1 MQTMQLAGVF
11 DEESSRQHSV
21 QANLTQAQRFSGRS
35 GPAGYA
41 WKRLAEGSAFDGHG
55 RHMGVATWACNP
67 CRGNHVEHKA
77 HLEMPANEKLTVSDG
92 MGTICGS
99 VLHLNRMQRARHP
112 GRRTA

>member
-1 MQTMQLAGVF
+1 MQLAGVF

-55 RHMGVATWACNP
+55 RHMGGHGRHGGRDMGLRPLSRKP
-67 CRGNHVEHKA
+67 CRTQG
-77 HLEMPANEKLTVSDG
+77 PS
-92 MGTICGS
+92 
-99 VLHLNRMQRARHP
+99 
-112 GRRTA
+112 